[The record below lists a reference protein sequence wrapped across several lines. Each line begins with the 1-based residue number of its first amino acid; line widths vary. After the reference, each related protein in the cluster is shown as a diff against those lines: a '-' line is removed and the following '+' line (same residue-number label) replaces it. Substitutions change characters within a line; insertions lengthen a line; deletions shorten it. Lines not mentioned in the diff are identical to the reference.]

1 MPIKLSVA
9 HMVFTNNL
17 LREIQNPKNFQTI
30 PVIVELNPDSKVS
43 IMSSQISQAL
53 GVDIV
58 QVIPFVNSFSIV
70 IPTGM
75 LGELSSFKDIKT
87 IHYDRPLYGFSP
99 PLPLP
104 PDPLAILKGGPEGMT
119 KKISDLISNPDVMV
133 SVNTGWIPTSEAN
146 KATRLYELH
155 KRGILGQGVKVWVLD
170 TGVDISNPQLQ
181 GVIAGAHSSTAGAP
195 NDMNGHGCLT
205 PDAKVFT
212 SFCGMEELGK
222 LFENAAKE
230 RSPEHAG
237 EGEAVFFDRPIYTI
251 GSLDGH
257 SIRSRVKAVYRMKY
271 DGELIIVKMG
281 PVTLKMTPWHKVLV
295 VDRRSNIPKYVR
307 ADRLSEYNI
316 NCILPNTPINLTDA
330 PGCGLGPDNAY
341 LIGLFIGDG
350 CLPKTGT
357 EARISMGDS
366 DPTPIENL
374 LDRLEYNHWR
384 QGKKSGG
391 HPNIDLGIGLRFR
404 NLLLSI
410 GFITGN
416 KTLTVRIPKKILIES
431 STEEK
436 AAILAGLIDSDGHF
450 DKSRRRTRI
459 VTTSPRLADDII
471 ALTAS
476 LGITAK
482 KYSQEPIGKSKHTCW
497 SIHIKSK
504 AMDIMLNTISK
515 HLRIRSPPKTPNSNR
530 DQSAIH
536 ISKEQYNGWL
546 YDLTTETKN
555 YMVGNNGMI
564 FVHNSWCASRIV
576 GQLYTHPIHGFDLLG
591 GAPECEL
598 YTCKVLTDLGFGNTS
613 DILKGMQMALD
624 NQADII
630 SMSLGGEGDAE
641 GEEEDLMTKF
651 INKAAETN
659 PKTIFVIAAGNS
671 GAEGEKAGKTI
682 GIPANAEEAISVG
695 AWSILDRARSYYSST
710 GPTLQAGRIKPD
722 IVADGGGRAI
732 ATGYKRGMG
741 DIFSGSAFGSQLD
754 PLDKLVD
761 GFTVLKGT
769 SMATP
774 CVAAILA
781 LWKQLVPELTAR
793 DVKAIFAKFGQQK
806 NTEMGWGLIQADWI
820 LQAMAEQ

>member
-1 MPIKLSVA
+1 
-9 HMVFTNNL
+9 MVFTKNL
-17 LREIQNPKNFQTI
+17 LSEIQKPKNFQAV
-30 PVIVELNPDSKVS
+30 PVIVELNPNARVNIVS
-43 IMSSQISQAL
+43 AQISQAL
-53 GVDIV
+53 GVDIG
-58 QVIPFVNSFSIV
+58 QVIPFVNSFSMV
-70 IPTGM
+70 IPTEM
-75 LGELSSFKDIKT
+75 LGELSTFKDIQT
-87 IHYDRPLYGFSP
+87 IHYDRPMYGFAPP
-99 PLPLP
+99 PLPPP
-104 PDPLAILKGGPEGMT
+104 PDPFGLLKGVPEGMN
-119 KKISDLISNPDVMV
+119 KKIGDIISNPDVMV

-146 KATRLYELH
+146 KVTRLYELH
-155 KRGILGQGVKVWVLD
+155 KKGIMGQGVKVWVLD
-170 TGVDISNPQLQ
+170 TGVDITNPQLQ
-181 GVIAGAHSSTAGAP
+181 GVIAGTYSSTAGAP
-195 NDMNGHGCLT
+195 NDAQGHGCLT

-212 SFCGMEELGK
+212 SFCGIEELSK

-230 RSPEHAG
+230 HSPEPTG

-257 SIRSRVKAVYRMKY
+257 SIRSRVKAVYRMQY
-271 DGELIIVKMG
+271 NGNLIIVKTG
-281 PVTLKMTPWHKVLV
+281 PITLKMTPWHKVLV
-295 VDRRSNIPKYVR
+295 ADRRSNIPKYMR
-307 ADRLSEYNI
+307 ADQLSKHNI
-316 NCILPNTPINLTDA
+316 HCILPNSSIELTDT

-366 DPTPIENL
+366 DPTSIENL
-374 LDRLEYNHWR
+374 LDHLGYTHWR
-384 QGKKSGG
+384 EGKKSN
-391 HPNIDLGIGLRFR
+391 HPNIDLGIGLKFR

-410 GFITGN
+410 GFVPGN

-431 STEEK
+431 SIEEK
-436 AAILAGLIDSDGHF
+436 IAIIAGLIDSDGHF
-450 DKSRRRTRI
+450 DKSRQRTRI
-459 VTTSPRLADDII
+459 VTASPKLADDII

-482 KYSQEPIGKSKHTCW
+482 KYSQEPIGRAKHTCW
-497 SIHIKSK
+497 SIHIKSE
-504 AMDIMLNTISK
+504 AMNTMLGMISK
-515 HLRIRSPPKTPNSNR
+515 HLRIRFPKTHPFKEENSM
-530 DQSAIH
+530 IH
-536 ISKEQYNGWL
+536 ISKEKYNGWL
-546 YDLTTETKN
+546 YDLTTETEN

-576 GQLYTHPIHGFDLLG
+576 GQQYTHPIYGFELLG
-591 GAPECEL
+591 GAPECEMH
-598 YTCKVLTDLGFGNTS
+598 TCKVLTDLGFGNTS

-630 SMSLGGEGDAE
+630 SMSLGGEGDAQ
-641 GEEEDLMTKF
+641 GEEDDLMVKF

-659 PKTIFVIAAGNS
+659 PRTIFVIAAGNS

-722 IVADGGGRAI
+722 IMADGGGRSI
-732 ATGYKRGMG
+732 AAGYKRGLG

-774 CVAAILA
+774 AVAAVIA

-793 DVKAIFAKFGQQK
+793 DVKSIFAKFGQPK
-806 NTEMGWGLIQADWI
+806 NNEMGFGLIDATWI
-820 LQAMAEQ
+820 LSAMEGT